1 MIEQKNIL
9 FLSPF
14 FYPEPISTG
23 KFNSDI
29 ALALSKNGHQ
39 VTVLCFHP
47 LYPDWKVKESNEK
60 LHQIKII
67 RGGKNM
73 LFSKKTVIRRFLL
86 EVSYSWFILK
96 NIKKYQKNIDV
107 VIAVFP
113 PSLYLFSIIPLL
125 SKKLKI
131 VGMVH
136 DLQQLYVSTK
146 KGFLNRFVTFFINKV
161 EKKCFNA
168 CDKLVF
174 LSEEMKNEAE
184 KMYGL
189 NPNKCSVQYPF
200 HSLKGIFTDNLSTIL
215 KQKNRNIVYS
225 GALGEKQNPTELIR
239 FFEFA
244 TDKIDNVEFHVFSQ
258 GSIFDSLKFANRNSK
273 IKFHDLVARE
283 HLEELYLR
291 SNLQIIP
298 QKPNTSKGSFPS
310 KLANLLASGC
320 NILLITDK
328 NSELEN
334 FFSNQKL
341 QTVITTWNFEVLLS
355 SVQNILSN
363 SIDTHQ
369 QKKIAK
375 ELFTIDEMIVKILF

>member
-1 MIEQKNIL
+1 MTKHKNIL

-29 ALALSKNGHQ
+29 ALALSKKGHQ

-47 LYPDWKVKESNEK
+47 LYPDWKVKKSNDK

-73 LFSKKTVIRRFLL
+73 FFTKNTVVRRLLL
-86 EVSYSWFILK
+86 EISYSWFILK
-96 NIKKYQKNIDV
+96 NIKKHQRNIDV

-113 PSLYLFSIIPLL
+113 PSLYLFSIIPFL

-136 DLQQLYVSTK
+136 DLQQLYASTK

-184 KMYGL
+184 KMYL
-189 NPNKCSVQYPF
+189 INTNKCLVQYPF
-200 HSLKGIFTDNLSTIL
+200 HTLDGKITNNLSEIL
-215 KQKNRNIVYS
+215 KKENKNIVYS
-225 GALGEKQNPTELIR
+225 GALGEKQNPSELIR
-239 FFEFA
+239 FFEF
-244 TDKIDNVEFHVFSQ
+244 TSDKIDNVEFHIFSQ
-258 GSIFDSLKFANRNSK
+258 GSIFDSLKVANKNTK

-283 HLEELYLR
+283 HLEELY
-291 SNLQIIP
+291 SKCDLQIIP

-310 KLANLLASGC
+310 KLPNLLASGC

-334 FFSNQKL
+334 FFSNKKL
-341 QTVITTWNFEVLLS
+341 QTVITTWDFEALLA
-355 SVQNILSN
+355 SVKSILSN
-363 SIDTHQ
+363 VIDTNQ

-375 ELFTIDEMIVKILF
+375 ELFTIEEMTLKILS